1 MLNKPILKVIQH
13 WKNISLVYISIISIL
28 VLCSIFL
35 YFYINQIPEIQL
47 DRIKLHYKIME
58 TSYNNLDV
66 ENAGEYPG
74 FDSTMPLEAY
84 EIIRFVRKNQIG
96 SFCIANFSEVSR
108 YRIIVGSFPSR
119 TQYLNGSCTHFF
131 QPIKAVLPRQCKE
144 KMKTR
149 EIIYATCNN
158 S

>member
-1 MLNKPILKVIQH
+1 MTALKNTRLI
-13 WKNISLVYISIISIL
+13 YITLLSITAICVMFYI
-28 VLCSIFL
+28 
-35 YFYINQIPEIQL
+35 YINQITEDQL
-47 DRIKLHYKIME
+47 ERTKIHYKIMK
-58 TSYNNLDV
+58 TSYKNLNI

-74 FDSTMPLEAY
+74 FDSTMPTDSY
-84 EIIRFVRKNQIG
+84 EVIRFVRKNQIG

-108 YRIIVGSFPSR
+108 YRIIVGSFPSI

-149 EIIYATCNN
+149 EIIYATCTN

>member
-1 MLNKPILKVIQH
+1 MTALKNTRLI
-13 WKNISLVYISIISIL
+13 YITLLSITAICVMFYI
-28 VLCSIFL
+28 
-35 YFYINQIPEIQL
+35 YINQITEDQL
-47 DRIKLHYKIME
+47 ERTKIHYKIMK
-58 TSYNNLDV
+58 TSYKNLNI

-74 FDSTMPLEAY
+74 FDGTMPTDSY
-84 EIIRFVRKNQIG
+84 EVIRFVRKNKIG

-108 YRIIVGSFPSR
+108 YRIIVGSFPS
-119 TQYLNGSCTHFF
+119 LSHGGSCTHFF

-149 EIIYATCNN
+149 EIIYATCTN